1 MRVARV
7 LVCVVVF
14 AVVWCAPAWALFGAQ
29 VRSRGQTGL
38 RPRFWIVAAVLVGAA
53 FLVVAA
59 PAGARDRRVDV
70 LSQANVRLVGGPT
83 GSSPSAG
90 LGSVAR
96 AGDVNGDG
104 IPDLLVSAE
113 KGSHGGQSTG
123 NVFVV
128 FGSRHAR
135 RVNLDRLGNQGYRI
149 LGEPGSIGTGT
160 GITALGDVNGDGL
173 GDVAIGELSG
183 NHVWVV
189 FGQRSSGDIELG
201 HLGSH
206 GYRINPPAGK
216 GIGSSVAGLG
226 DVNGDGIPDL
236 AVVGGNEPPGSSGA
250 TVDVLFLHRGP
261 GEVNLGEP
269 GWAGFRIDNIDF
281 DVESLG
287 DLDIHVAGAGDVN
300 GDGRPDVIV
309 SSDTANFQNGA
320 QPLSRSGEVD
330 VIYGKASSTAV
341 DDRHLAGQGF
351 RILGREAGTHIA
363 GAGDVNHDGFADLI
377 TSDDTGADVI
387 FGGRHP
393 RDVRL
398 DRLGARGFRIITGHG
413 ADALTADAVA
423 GGSDVNHDGRSDVLI
438 GAKTIGAHGSA
449 FLIYGGRSTQTV
461 NLRHVGSRGYRIAGT
476 SSGDGLGAGV
486 AFPGDVNRD
495 GTPDL
500 LLGSSGDDR
509 RVSDYLLFG
518 AGPPQLELQSSQRPH
533 VSPNGRLNLTLLC
546 PATAPGGCRTSLL
559 LRSRNGRLIAHAS
572 RLLPAGLLATIRLT
586 LTAPALA
593 QLRRQHHLTA
603 QLTARSHNHAGSTT
617 RSWPLQL
624 VA

>member
-14 AVVWCAPAWALFGAQ
+14 AVVWCAAAWALFGAQ
-29 VRSRGQTGL
+29 VRSRGQTGR
-38 RPRFWIVAAVLVGAA
+38 RPRFWIVAVALVGAA

-90 LGSVAR
+90 LGGVAR

-189 FGQRSSGDIELG
+189 FGQRSTGDIDLG
-201 HLGSH
+201 HLGAH
-206 GYRINPPAGK
+206 GYRINPPAGR

-261 GEVNLGEP
+261 GDVNLGEP

-281 DVESLG
+281 DAESLG

-309 SSDTANFQNGA
+309 SSDTANFNNGA
-320 QPLSRSGEVD
+320 VPSSRIGEVD
-330 VIYGKASSTAV
+330 VIYGKSSSTAV
-341 DDRHLAGQGF
+341 DDRHLAGRGF

-363 GAGDVNHDGFADLI
+363 GAGDVNHDGFADII

-387 FGGRHP
+387 FGGRHS

-423 GGSDVNHDGRSDVLI
+423 GGSDVNHDGSSDVLI
-438 GAKTIGAHGSA
+438 GSTTIGAHGSA
-449 FLIYGGRSTQTV
+449 FLIYGGRSTRTV
-461 NLRHVGSRGYRIAGT
+461 NLRHVGSRGYRIVGT
-476 SSGDGLGAGV
+476 GSGDGLGAGV

-509 RVSDYLLFG
+509 RVSDYLLYG

-533 VSPNGRLNLTLLC
+533 VNQNGRLNLTLLC
-546 PATAPGGCRTSLL
+546 PATAPGGCRTRLL

-572 RLLPAGLLATIRLT
+572 RLLPAGLPATIRLT
-586 LTAPALA
+586 LTPHALA

>member
-14 AVVWCAPAWALFGAQ
+14 AAVWRAAAWALVGAQ
-29 VRSRGQTGL
+29 VRARGQTGR
-38 RPRFWIVAAVLVGAA
+38 RPRPWIVATALVAA
-53 FLVVAA
+53 GFLVVVS
-59 PAGARDRRVDV
+59 PAGAGDRRVDV

-90 LGSVAR
+90 LGVVAR

-104 IPDLLVSAE
+104 IPDVLLSAE
-113 KGSHGGQSTG
+113 KGVHGGQLTG

-128 FGSRHAR
+128 FGSRRAR
-135 RVNLDRLGNQGYRI
+135 RVDLDRLGSQGYRI
-149 LGEPGSIGTGT
+149 LGEPGSDST
-160 GITALGDVNGDGL
+160 GIGVTALGDVNGDGL
-173 GDVAIGELSG
+173 GDVAVSDLSG
-183 NHVWVV
+183 KHVWVV
-189 FGQRSSGDIELG
+189 FGQRSSGDIDLG
-201 HLGSH
+201 HLGAH
-206 GYRINPPAGK
+206 GYRINPPAGSA
-216 GIGSSVAGLG
+216 IGSSVAGLG

-236 AVVGGNEPPGSSGA
+236 AVVGGNEPRGSTGQ
-250 TVDVLFLHRGP
+250 TVDVLFLHRGS
-261 GEVNLGEP
+261 GDVNLGEP
-269 GWAGFRIDNIDF
+269 GWAGFRIDNINF
-281 DVESLG
+281 DPEGSG
-287 DLDIHVAGAGDVN
+287 DIQVAAGRDVN
-300 GDGRPDVIV
+300 GDGRPDIVV
-309 SSDTANFQNGA
+309 SSDTANFHNGA

-330 VIYGKASSTAV
+330 VIYGKSSSTAV
-341 DDRHLAGQGF
+341 DDRHLAGRGF

-363 GAGDVNHDGFADLI
+363 GAGDVNHDGFADII

-387 FGGRHP
+387 FGGRHS

-413 ADALTADAVA
+413 ADALSADAVA
-423 GGSDVNHDGRSDVLI
+423 GGSDVNHDGSSDVLI
-438 GAKTIGAHGSA
+438 GATTFGAHGSA

-461 NLRHVGSRGYRIAGT
+461 NLRHVGSRGYRIVGT

-509 RVSDYLLFG
+509 RVSDYLLYG
-518 AGPPQLELQSSQRPH
+518 AGPPHLELQSSQRPH
-533 VSPNGRLNLTLLC
+533 VNQNGQLNLTLLC
-546 PATAPGGCRTSLL
+546 PATAPGGCRTRLL

-572 RLLPAGLLATIRLT
+572 RLLPAGLPATIRLT
-586 LTAPALA
+586 LTPPALA